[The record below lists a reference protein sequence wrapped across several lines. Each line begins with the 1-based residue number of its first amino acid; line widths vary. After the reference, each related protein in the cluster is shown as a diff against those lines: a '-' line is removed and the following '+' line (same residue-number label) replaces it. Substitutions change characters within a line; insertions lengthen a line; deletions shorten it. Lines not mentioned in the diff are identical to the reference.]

1 MAGSFWQP
9 LMDAGDWLNDTIDEI
24 GTGISNFWYGLTGQ
38 TEKTSAYQALME
50 REDSAYQR
58 AAEDMKKAGL
68 SKFGGVNPA
77 SSSSPAQ
84 SDPLAKA
91 LEIQQLRGVSLANKQ
106 ASHDLK
112 VSKGLGIRSSDKNA
126 LAPFVALYNMLFGPG
141 KPFYGL
147 DEKAVV
153 WLKDRLSGLFGDGG
167 TSSAS
172 VPPTDASSVPA
183 SVYDGFVPFTIDRM
197 PTGYELGAYQDKLSA
212 MSIPLETLKS
222 LRGKEAEQWVSD
234 FLVEEAEQGRG
245 KAGGYENLPESLT
258 SQVSKSYSA
267 DLAHFSSE
275 LRGSSYSDNSTVI
288 GRLASILAGKHK
300 MDYNK
305 VYDDLWN
312 KIHAPVRVKYVPYQ

>member
-24 GTGISNFWYGLTGQ
+24 GTGIENFWYGLTGQ
-38 TEKTSAYQALME
+38 TEKTSAYKALME

-58 AAEDMKKAGL
+58 AAEDLMKAGL

-147 DEKAVV
+147 DDKAVA
-153 WLKDRLSGLFGDGG
+153 WLKDRLSGLFGDRG
-167 TSSAS
+167 SSS
-172 VPPTDASSVPA
+172 NPPSDASSVPS
-183 SVYDGFVPFTIDRM
+183 SVYQNFVPFTIDRL
-197 PTGYELGAYQDKLSA
+197 PTGSELGAYQDKLSA
-212 MSIPLETLKS
+212 MSVPLETLKS

-234 FLVEEAEQGRG
+234 FLVEEADKGVG
-245 KAGGYENLPESLT
+245 KAGNYSSLPESLT
-258 SQVSKSYSA
+258 SQVSKSYSD
-267 DLAHFSSE
+267 DLAHFSAE

-312 KIHAPVRVKYVPYQ
+312 KIHASVRVKYVPYQ